1 MRASAVEFVDSGS
14 AAGAKTVSKVCAL
27 GHLFVPLGELVNIEE
42 ERARL
47 QKELEHV
54 MSEIARADGMLMN
67 NNFIAKAPK
76 KLVENE
82 RAKKEKCLD
91 MKKKIEKQLK
101 EL

>member
-1 MRASAVEFVDSGS
+1 M
-14 AAGAKTVSKVCAL
+14 
-27 GHLFVPLGELVNIEE
+27 NIAE

-47 QKELEHV
+47 QKELDHV
-54 MSEIARADGMLMN
+54 ISEIARADGMLMN

-76 KLVENE
+76 KLVETE